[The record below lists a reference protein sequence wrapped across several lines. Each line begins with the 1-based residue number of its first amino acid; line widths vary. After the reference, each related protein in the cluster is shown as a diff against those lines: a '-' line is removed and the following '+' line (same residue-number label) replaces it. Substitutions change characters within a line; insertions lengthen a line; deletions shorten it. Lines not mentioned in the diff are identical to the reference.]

1 MKHKIY
7 VTREKRSL
15 GHPETA
21 ALIKKAAAAALKS
34 EGIGEPCE
42 IGVTL
47 TEHGMMQ
54 PHASVSGLMIAH
66 PLAHYFSIP
75 RIGEDQLRSYARR
88 RGVPEPIMRRFLQSI
103 LAN

>member
-1 MKHKIY
+1 MHAERFQGIRPAVGY
-7 VTREKRSL
+7 PSL
-15 GHPETA
+15 PDTSMNFVIDSLLGLHH
-21 ALIKKAAAAALKS
+21 I
-34 EGIGEPCE
+34 GI
-42 IGVTL
+42 TL
-47 TEHGMMQ
+47 TEHGAMR